1 MKEAS
6 TSARGV
12 CKNGEMIFIAGGHGG
27 PGWLNS
33 CEVYNIATNEWQFI
47 ASLTMPRVSG
57 KMVLIDGTIYVLGGK
72 VQKSFKDPCD
82 VPDGMVTVEYCDEE
96 RDIWNDRIAM
106 PIEKLSLWEDVEIQ

>member
-1 MKEAS
+1 MLED
-6 TSARGV
+6 TV
-12 CKNGEMIFIAGGHGG
+12 GG
-27 PGWLNS
+27 PGWLNN

-47 ASLTMPRVSG
+47 ASLTMPRVNW
-57 KMVLIDGTIYVLGGK
+57 KMLLIDGTIYVLGGK